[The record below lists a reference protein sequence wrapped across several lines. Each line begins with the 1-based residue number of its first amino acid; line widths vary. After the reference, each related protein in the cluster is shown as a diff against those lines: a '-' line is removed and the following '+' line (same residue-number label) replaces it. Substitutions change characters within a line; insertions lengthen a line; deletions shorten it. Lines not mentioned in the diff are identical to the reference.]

1 MNHIKNI
8 LIGMILG
15 VANVIP
21 GVSAGTMAVS
31 LGIYDKLLDAISL
44 KKEKLK
50 KNFPFLVSLA
60 IGVAV
65 GILVFSNAITYLY
78 DHYSIETS
86 FAFIGIIIGSI
97 PMVWRNIAKEGKVQT
112 VGWIP
117 CIITFMIMLIMAF
130 TAEDASNQVVMTS
143 VNIVESIW
151 LIIAG
156 AISAFTMII
165 PGISG
170 SFIMLTLGVY
180 TTTIGAISDMN
191 LLILIPVG
199 IGVLIGLLGGTKIVK
214 ILLNKYRQTTYLA
227 ILGLVVGSIFTLY
240 PGFYFNISG
249 IIAIVLMIIGAY
261 ISYYFSDK

>member
-8 LIGMILG
+8 LIGMVLG
-15 VANVIP
+15 IANVIP

-31 LGIYDKLLDAISL
+31 FGIYDKLLDAISL

-50 KNFPFLVSLA
+50 KNFPFLMSLA
-60 IGVAV
+60 IGVAI
-65 GILVFSNAITYLY
+65 GILIFSNAITYLY

-97 PMVWRNIAKEGKVQT
+97 PMVWRNITKEGEVKII
-112 VGWIP
+112 GWIP
-117 CIITFMIMLIMAF
+117 CSITFIIMLVMAF
-130 TAEDASNQVVMTS
+130 TADDASNQVVLTS
-143 VNIVESIW
+143 VNLMQIIW

-156 AISAFTMII
+156 AISSFAMII

-180 TTTIGAISDMN
+180 TTTIAAISNMN
-191 LLILIPVG
+191 LAILVPVG
-199 IGVLIGLLGGTKIVK
+199 IGVLIGLIGGTKIVK
-214 ILLNKYRQTTYLA
+214 ILLDRYRQTTYLA
-227 ILGLVVGSIFTLY
+227 ILGLVAGSVFTLY
-240 PGFYFNISG
+240 PGFDWDISG
-249 IIAIVLMIIGAY
+249 LIAIVLMGIGAC

>member
-15 VANVIP
+15 IANVIP

-31 LGIYDKLLDAISL
+31 LGIYDKLLDAISI

-50 KNFPFLVSLA
+50 ENFPFLISLA
-60 IGVAV
+60 IGVAT
-65 GILVFSNAITYLY
+65 GILLFSNAITYLNN
-78 DHYSIETS
+78 HHSIETS

-97 PMVWRNIAKEGKVQT
+97 PMVWRNIAKEGKVKHT
-112 VGWIP
+112 RWIP
-117 CIITFMIMLIMAF
+117 CIITLAIMLMMTFISGNSS
-130 TAEDASNQVVMTS
+130 DQVVMTS
-143 VNIVESIW
+143 VNLLESIW
-151 LIIAG
+151 LILAG
-156 AISAFTMII
+156 AISAFAMII

-180 TTTIGAISDMN
+180 TTTIAAISDMN
-191 LLILIPVG
+191 LAILIPVG
-199 IGVLIGLLGGTKIVK
+199 IGVLIGLIGGTKIVK
-214 ILLNKYRQTTYLA
+214 ILLDKHRQTTYLA

-240 PGFYFNISG
+240 PGFDFSVTG
-249 IIAIVLMIIGAY
+249 IIAIGLMIIGAY